1 MALQKQIELENGII
15 VNYHRIV
22 SLNKITNNANIIEI
36 ASYTSEEKRQEEK
49 EYYNSENQE
58 KEMNVYIDTTYISKK
73 YDEEE
78 TIEDAYKY
86 LKTTEKFK
94 NAEDVFE

>member
-1 MALQKQIELENGII
+1 MALKKEIVLENGVT

-22 SLNKITNNANIIEI
+22 SLNKITNQNNIIEVD
-36 ASYTSEEKRQEEK
+36 SYTSKQKRKEEQNYYVSEEQDK
-49 EYYNSENQE
+49 Q
-58 KEMNVYIDTTYISKK
+58 MNIFIDTNYINKN
-73 YDEEE
+73 YDENE

-94 NAEDVFE
+94 EAEDI